1 MQHRRRLFLPLS
13 RRSFVK
19 LAAAGAAATAF
30 TGCGTDGA
38 EAEQVDNLIIGSGFG
53 GSITAFRLA
62 QAGHSSVI
70 LERGR
75 RWTIN
80 EPGDDVFSDMGITE
94 PDRFDRRSTW
104 FDTRPP
110 LPGLIGRV
118 ERYAGVLERVYGDGI
133 DIVCAAGVGG
143 GSLVY
148 SGMMVRPRDEHF
160 SAVFPSE
167 ITPRLMDA
175 YYERVRAIVNPTPI
189 PDEVLSR
196 PEWIASRTF
205 IEQGER
211 AGFRSERLLCGF
223 DWSKAL
229 AEARGELPPQLIRGS
244 YIFGLNNDAK
254 ATLDKL
260 YLGMAEDTGLVD
272 VRPLHWAQ
280 RIVRDGARWRV
291 EVDRIDEEGVVLET
305 LAFSARRLYV
315 CAGTAN
321 TNALLLRAR
330 DEDTIPNLPESL
342 GEGFGNNGQHIRAR
356 SHVGVETG
364 AIQAGPACLMLY
376 DPDEPIAMEN
386 GPAAVGDIRPQ
397 VLIGTGQGIPEQRGR
412 FVWDPASE
420 KVRPQWERSYDL
432 GARELTDGMIARLN
446 EAHPGSQDATTTF
459 FGANLSITFHPLGG
473 CVMGQSTDLY
483 GRVNGQDGLYVID
496 GSLIPGV
503 TPLSNP
509 CFTISANSERCIE
522 RIIAEDYAGE
532 AA

>member
-13 RRSFVK
+13 RRTFVK

-30 TGCGTDGA
+30 TGCGTDGT
-38 EAEQVDNLIIGSGFG
+38 EAELVDNLIIGSGFG
-53 GSITAFRLA
+53 GSISALRLA
-62 QAGHSSVI
+62 QAGHSSVV

-75 RWTIN
+75 RWTVTT
-80 EPGDDVFSDMGITE
+80 PGEDVFSDMGVSD
-94 PDRFDRRSTW
+94 PDRFDRRSSW

-110 LPGLIGRV
+110 LPGLVGRPLV
-118 ERYAGVLERVYGDGI
+118 PYAGVLERIYGDGI
-133 DIVCAAGVGG
+133 DIVCPAGVGG

-160 SAVFPSE
+160 EAVFPSE

-175 YYERVRAIVNPTPI
+175 YYERVRAIVNPSPI
-189 PDEVLSR
+189 PDEVLNLD
-196 PEWIASRTF
+196 PWIASRTF
-205 IEQGER
+205 IEQGEA
-211 AGFRSERLLCGF
+211 AGFTAERLLCGF
-223 DWSKAL
+223 DWSKAI

-272 VRPLHWAQ
+272 VRPLHWVQ
-280 RIVRDGARWRV
+280 RIIRDGARWRV
-291 EVDRIDEEGVVLET
+291 EVDRIDEEGVVLER

-330 DEDTIPNLPESL
+330 DEGTIASLPESL

-364 AIQAGPACLMLY
+364 EIQAGPACLMLY
-376 DPDEPIAMEN
+376 DPASPIAMEN
-386 GPAAVGDIRPQ
+386 GPAPVGNVRPQ
-397 VLIGTGQGIPEQRGR
+397 VLIGTGQGIPGQRGR
-412 FVWDPASE
+412 FSWDATTGRVVPH
-420 KVRPQWERSYDL
+420 WDRSYDL
-432 GARELTDGMIARLN
+432 EPRELTDAMVARLN
-446 EAHPGSQDATTTF
+446 EVNGGEDASGAF
-459 FGANLSITFHPLGG
+459 FGDDLSITFHPLGG
-473 CVMGQSTDLY
+473 CVMGETTDLF

-532 AA
+532 SA